1 MRVLPAACC
10 LLPAAAPASGLVMR
24 SRPNRL
30 LRVQLQVQQQPALLP
45 PSALPFAVPVAPLEC
60 EGESALDYFY
70 LPLNL

>member
-1 MRVLPAACC
+1 
-10 LLPAAAPASGLVMR
+10 
-24 SRPNRL
+24 
-30 LRVQLQVQQQPALLP
+30 VQLQVQQQPALLP